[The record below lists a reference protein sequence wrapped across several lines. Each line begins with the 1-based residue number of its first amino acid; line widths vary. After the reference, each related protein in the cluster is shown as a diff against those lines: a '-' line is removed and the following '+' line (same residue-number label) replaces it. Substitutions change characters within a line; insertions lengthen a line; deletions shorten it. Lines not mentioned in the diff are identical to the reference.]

1 MTAVAEVYQRP
12 RTPAEERRLKELTDQ
27 LIATGTMTPDD
38 APAAPAKPAAPASPA
53 PAAGQPAGGPGE
65 ALISRVHPHQRNIR
79 TELGDLEETAASIVA
94 HGILQPITVEAM
106 PGMPGHWRVIAGHR
120 RLAAAKAAGLKAVP
134 ITVREPDGA
143 EPEEL
148 MLIENCHRRD
158 LNMMDKAEAMGTL
171 RSKGYSVAKIA
182 RSTGFAEGTVYS
194 YLALLDLDQRTRQM
208 VRDGRLST
216 IDALN
221 GVRAARK
228 KQRKKAGK
236 AAVGPFWE
244 PDYLNGT
251 HPLARKASQMCD
263 AREHTARR
271 RIGKVACGQC
281 WETAIRQDERV
292 VEAARAASDGR

>member
-1 MTAVAEVYQRP
+1 MTAMADVYQRP

-27 LIATGTMTPDD
+27 LIATGIMTPDD
-38 APAAPAKPAAPASPA
+38 APAAPAQPAAPASPA
-53 PAAGQPAGGPGE
+53 PGAGQSAGGPGK

-79 TELGDLEETAASIVA
+79 SELGDLEETAASIVA

-158 LNMMDKAEAMGTL
+158 LNMMDKAEAMGSL
-171 RSKGYSVAKIA
+171 KAKGYSVAKIA
-182 RSTGFAEGTVYS
+182 KSTGFAEGTVYT

-228 KQRKKAGK
+228 KQRKKAGRP
-236 AAVGPFWE
+236 AVGPVWE

-251 HPLARKASQMCD
+251 HPLARAAARMCD

-281 WETAIRQDERV
+281 WETVIRQDERTA
-292 VEAARAASDGR
+292 EAALAAGE